1 MTKKKVEVNEDIL
14 KNIIVGD
21 IPVFG
26 REKPVIGNTEQ
37 PELESVPVKKPES
50 APATEPIEIQPEKTS
65 LVKPRKK
72 KEEAGSYRDK
82 YLVNIPASNRS
93 HVYINRE
100 VAECIKRILPVIA
113 PDMSISGYISNILVD
128 HIQQHW
134 EEINELYN
142 KEYYKPLKPF

>member
-1 MTKKKVEVNEDIL
+1 MRMSSRISLSGTYPSSAERSPKKKVRNSRKRKCL
-14 KNIIVGD
+14 PLQNL
-21 IPVFG
+21 P
-26 REKPVIGNTEQ
+26 KPLQ
-37 PELESVPVKKPES
+37 R
-50 APATEPIEIQPEKTS
+50 KT
-65 LVKPRKK
+65 VAAKPRKK
-72 KEEAGSYRDK
+72 KEETGSYRER

-100 VAECIKRILPVIA
+100 VAECIKRFLPVIA
-113 PDMSISGYISNILVD
+113 PNMSISGYISNILVE

>member
-26 REKPVIGNTEQ
+26 REKPVNGNTEQ
-37 PELESVPVKKPES
+37 PEPESVPVKKPES

-113 PDMSISGYISNILVD
+113 PDMSISGI
-128 HIQQHW
+128 
-134 EEINELYN
+134 
-142 KEYYKPLKPF
+142 

>member
-1 MTKKKVEVNEDIL
+1 MTKKKVEVNEEVL

-26 REKPVIGNTEQ
+26 REKPAEENAEQ
-37 PELESVPVKKPES
+37 PEAPPVTES
-50 APATEPIEIQPEKTS
+50 ANSSSEKAVST
-65 LVKPRKK
+65 KPRKK
-72 KEEAGSYRDK
+72 KEETGNYRER

-100 VAECIKRILPVIA
+100 VAECIKRFLPVIA
-113 PDMSISGYISNILVD
+113 PNMSISGYISNILVV

>member
-26 REKPVIGNTEQ
+26 REKPVNGNTEQ
-37 PELESVPVKKPES
+37 PEPESVPVKKPES

-113 PDMSISGYISNILVD
+113 PDMSISGYISNIHVD

>member
-26 REKPVIGNTEQ
+26 REKPVNGNTEQ
-37 PELESVPVKKPES
+37 PEPESVPVKKPES

-93 HVYINRE
+93 HVYITARWPNASSASFRL
-100 VAECIKRILPVIA
+100 LPRT
-113 PDMSISGYISNILVD
+113 
-128 HIQQHW
+128 
-134 EEINELYN
+134 
-142 KEYYKPLKPF
+142 

>member
-26 REKPVIGNTEQ
+26 REKPVNGNTEQ
-37 PELESVPVKKPES
+37 PEPESVPVKKPES

-113 PDMSISGYISNILVD
+113 PDMSISWYISNILVD

>member
-1 MTKKKVEVNEDIL
+1 MTKKKVEVNEEVL
-14 KNIIVGD
+14 KDIIVGD

-26 REKPVIGNTEQ
+26 REKPAEENAEQ
-37 PELESVPVKKPES
+37 PEAPPVTES
-50 APATEPIEIQPEKTS
+50 ANSSSEKVIS
-65 LVKPRKK
+65 AKPRKK
-72 KEEAGSYRDK
+72 KEETGSYRER
-82 YLVNIPASNRS
+82 YLINIPASNPS

-100 VAECIKRILPVIA
+100 VAECIKRVLPVIA
-113 PDMSISGYISNILVD
+113 PDISISGYISNILVY

>member
-26 REKPVIGNTEQ
+26 RAQPMNENTEQ
-37 PELESVPVKKPES
+37 PGQESVPVKNTGP
-50 APATEPIEIQPEKTS
+50 APATEPVEIQSEKTS
-65 LVKPRKK
+65 PVKPRKK
-72 KEEAGSYRDK
+72 KDEAGSYRDK

-113 PDMSISGYISNILVD
+113 SDMSISGYISNILVD

-134 EEINELYN
+134 EEISELYN

>member
-1 MTKKKVEVNEDIL
+1 MTKKKVEVNEEVL

-26 REKPVIGNTEQ
+26 REKPAEENAEQ
-37 PELESVPVKKPES
+37 PEKEASPVIES
-50 APATEPIEIQPEKTS
+50 ANSSPEKAVS
-65 LVKPRKK
+65 AKSRKK
-72 KEEAGSYRDK
+72 KEETGSYRER
-82 YLVNIPASNRS
+82 YLVNIPTSNRS

-100 VAECIKRILPVIA
+100 VAEYIKRVLPVIA
-113 PDMSISGYISNILVD
+113 PDMSISGYISNILVE

-142 KEYYKPLKPF
+142 KEYYKPFKPF